1 MGHVVETCSAA
12 IELFSSISVFWLNIK
27 FGIYCRM
34 QTEINNDKSR
44 CQSTLSAIHWISFI
58 ILTQDPR
65 TASSLDRPVGIGP
78 RFSNFCWYWSGP
90 SSGYF
95 SWFQPGLVPG
105 SEIFLGSS
113 LISGSLI
120 RTEKWPKVL
129 GLCVP
134 EFSQSI
140 ASETQQGYNDVR
152 YGCWRRNMF
161 LASLKCW

>member
-1 MGHVVETCSAA
+1 MPIH
-12 IELFSSISVFWLNIK
+12 
-27 FGIYCRM
+27 
-34 QTEINNDKSR
+34 TECN
-44 CQSTLSAIHWISFI
+44 
-58 ILTQDPR
+58 
-65 TASSLDRPVGIGP
+65 SLDQFHYFNPGSTDRQLLGPTEIGP